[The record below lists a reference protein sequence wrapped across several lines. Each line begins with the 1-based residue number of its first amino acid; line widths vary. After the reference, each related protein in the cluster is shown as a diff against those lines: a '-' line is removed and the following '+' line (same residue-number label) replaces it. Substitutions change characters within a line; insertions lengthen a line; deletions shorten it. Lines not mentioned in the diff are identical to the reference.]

1 MTKLTRREFAILPV
15 WPAAATTAFAQPSTP
30 LITRAIPA
38 SGEPL
43 PAVGLGTA
51 QVFDSADEGTRQ
63 KASAVVQALIG
74 NGGKLIEFGIDL
86 WRC

>member
-1 MTKLTRREFAILPV
+1 MTALTRREFAILP
-15 WPAAATTAFAQPSTP
+15 AAMVAAQATVVPVPAFAQPSSP

-51 QVFDSADEGTRQ
+51 QVFDRADEATRQ
-63 KASAVVQALIG
+63 KANASAAIT
-74 NGGKLIEFGIDL
+74 
-86 WRC
+86 C